1 MKSEKFAAAIEILNS
16 QFSILNLN
24 LYFCSEFMKNLII
37 IIVSL
42 LLLIACGQSYEETK
56 RIAKENRREALR
68 KDSAALKVAV
78 LPTLDCLPL
87 YVAEYYQLF
96 DTIRGGV
103 RLKHFNAQMDC
114 DTAMER
120 GRVEGVVT
128 DLVRAIRMQQRGT
141 KLRYMTVTNAYW
153 QLVTNRNARIH
164 QLKQLDDKMVAM
176 TRFSFTDMLTDKVVD
191 SVKLKED
198 HVFKVQVNDV
208 HVRMQ
213 MLQNNEMDAL
223 WMTEPQASMARL
235 MKHQV
240 VFDSRTTKMQP
251 GVIAFREKEM
261 RHPERAKQL
270 QLFAK
275 AYNQACDSI
284 NKHGFQRYRDLIMRY
299 CKVRK
304 EVVDSLPDVKQNPY
318 LYVQGPRQEDVAQ
331 IEKWLSVK
339 TRPIKDIKDG
349 NN

>member
-1 MKSEKFAAAIEILNS
+1 MYL
-16 QFSILNLN
+16 
-24 LYFCSEFMKNLII
+24 CSEFMKNLII
-37 IIVSL
+37 IIVG
-42 LLLIACGQSYEETK
+42 LLIVAACGQSYEETK
-56 RIAKENRREALR
+56 RIARENRQEAMR

-96 DTIRGGV
+96 DTIQGGV
-103 RLKHFNAQMDC
+103 HLKRYTAQMDC

-141 KLRYMTVTNAYW
+141 KLRYVTVTNAYW
-153 QLVTNRNARIH
+153 QLIANRNARIY

-176 TRFSFTDMLTDKVVD
+176 TRFSFTDMLTDKVID
-191 SVKLKED
+191 SVKLKEER
-198 HVFKVQVNDV
+198 VFKVQINDV

-213 MLQNNEMDAL
+213 MLLNNEMDAL
-223 WMTEPQASMARL
+223 WMTEPQATMARL

-240 VFDSRTTKMQP
+240 VFDSRTTKIQP
-251 GVIAFREKEM
+251 GVLAFREKEM

-270 QLFAK
+270 QLFVK

-284 NKHGFQRYRDLIMRY
+284 NKHGFKRYRDLIIQH
-299 CKVRK
+299 CNVRK

-318 LYVQGPRQEDVAQ
+318 IHVQGPRQEDVAK
-331 IEKWLSVK
+331 IEKWLGVK